1 MANFIYAG
9 VQAGKKI
16 GGEISAPDL
25 KSASTKLRQQ
35 KIIVTSIKKGN
46 GNTDNNTKSDA
57 LADIPISDA
66 PIIFDKGQIYLNFG
80 PWATVPPKELLQFT
94 KKTATMIKAGL
105 PILESIMMIRDQ
117 TVHIKMKMTANKI
130 VKDLNSGVNLTEAF
144 SKHPKVFDNIYLNM
158 ISAGE
163 ASGKLDEFLLKLVE
177 LLEKNSKI
185 KAGIKSALFYPVMLL
200 TVATTIT
207 IFMLW
212 KVVPIFEKMYGAM
225 GVKLPG
231 ATLVIVDASRFIAD
245 GGNILKIFLTI
256 FLIRFIYKFLMK
268 NLESF
273 RHLMHKRFLK
283 FPLFGDL
290 IVKATVSRMCMIM
303 ANLTRAGVSIV
314 DTLKIAKAVTTNLVF
329 IYALERIS
337 RQIVTG
343 QTLSELLIKEEHIF
357 PPQLA
362 QLMAV
367 GERTGNMEEMFT
379 AIANYYEEEFDNV
392 VAALSSI
399 IEPLMIVLIGGIIGM
414 LMIALYMPIFSMGDA
429 VG

>member
-1 MANFIYAG
+1 MASFIYAG

-16 GGEISAPDL
+16 GGEISASDL

-144 SKHPKVFDNIYLNM
+144 SKHPKIFDNIYLNM

-414 LMIALYMPIFSMGDA
+414 LMIALYLPIFSMGNA
-429 VG
+429 IG

>member
-1 MANFIYAG
+1 MASFIYAG

-25 KSASTKLRQQ
+25 KAASTKLRQQ

-46 GNTDNNTKSDA
+46 GNNDNNTKSDE

-66 PIIFDKGQIYLNFG
+66 PIIFNKGQIYLNFG

-117 TVHIKMKMTANKI
+117 TVHVKMKMTANKI

-231 ATLVIVDASRFIAD
+231 ATLVIVDASKFIAD

-314 DTLKIAKAVTTNLVF
+314 DTLKISKAVTTNLVF

-429 VG
+429 IG

>member
-16 GGEISAPDL
+16 GGEISASDL
-25 KSASTKLRQQ
+25 KGASTKLRQQ

-46 GNTDNNTKSDA
+46 GNTDSNKKSDA

-414 LMIALYMPIFSMGDA
+414 LMIALYLPIFSMGNA
-429 VG
+429 IG

>member
-1 MANFIYAG
+1 MASFIYAG

-16 GGEISAPDL
+16 GGEISASDL
-25 KSASTKLRQQ
+25 KAASTKLRQQ

-46 GNTDNNTKSDA
+46 GNNDNNTKSHE

-66 PIIFDKGQIYLNFG
+66 PIIFNKGQIYLNFG

-117 TVHIKMKMTANKI
+117 TVQIKMKMTANKI

-231 ATLVIVDASRFIAD
+231 ATLVIVDASKFIAD

-314 DTLKIAKAVTTNLVF
+314 DTLKISKAVTTNLVF

-414 LMIALYMPIFSMGDA
+414 LMIALYMPIFSMGNA
-429 VG
+429 IG

>member
-16 GGEISAPDL
+16 GGEISASDL

-414 LMIALYMPIFSMGDA
+414 LMIALYLPIFSMGNA
-429 VG
+429 IG

>member
-1 MANFIYAG
+1 MASFIYAG

-25 KSASTKLRQQ
+25 KSASIKLRLK
-35 KIIVTSIKKGN
+35 KIIVTSIKKDN
-46 GNTDNNTKSDA
+46 GNTDSNKKSDA

-66 PIIFDKGQIYLNFG
+66 PIIFNKGQIYLNFG
-80 PWATVPPKELLQFT
+80 PWATVPSKELLQFT

-117 TVHIKMKMTANKI
+117 TVQIKMKMTANKI

-314 DTLKIAKAVTTNLVF
+314 DTLKISKAVTTNLVF

-414 LMIALYMPIFSMGDA
+414 LMIALYMPIFSMGNA
-429 VG
+429 IG

>member
-16 GGEISAPDL
+16 GGEISASDL

-46 GNTDNNTKSDA
+46 GNTDSNKKSDE

-414 LMIALYMPIFSMGDA
+414 LMIALYLPIFSMGNA
-429 VG
+429 IG

>member
-16 GGEISAPDL
+16 GGEISASDL
-25 KSASTKLRQQ
+25 KGASTKLRQQ

>member
-1 MANFIYAG
+1 MASFIYAG

-16 GGEISAPDL
+16 GGEISASDL
-25 KSASTKLRQQ
+25 KAASTKLRQQ

-46 GNTDNNTKSDA
+46 ENTDSNKKSDA

-66 PIIFDKGQIYLNFG
+66 PIIFNKGQIYLNFG

-117 TVHIKMKMTANKI
+117 TVQIKMKMTANKI

-314 DTLKIAKAVTTNLVF
+314 DTLKISKAVTTNLVF

-429 VG
+429 IG

>member
-16 GGEISAPDL
+16 GGEISASDL
-25 KSASTKLRQQ
+25 KGASTKLRQQ

-414 LMIALYMPIFSMGDA
+414 LMIALYLPIFSMGNA
-429 VG
+429 IG